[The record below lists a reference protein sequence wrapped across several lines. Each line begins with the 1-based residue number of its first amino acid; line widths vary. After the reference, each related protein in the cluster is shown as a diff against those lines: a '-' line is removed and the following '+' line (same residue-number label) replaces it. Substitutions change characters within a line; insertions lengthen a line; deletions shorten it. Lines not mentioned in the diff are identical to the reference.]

1 MAPAAPLNVRSAL
14 HVKTVIWY
22 FSVTAWRSSSKW
34 EFEERN
40 QLTSLRMWS
49 DLNDCSY
56 IRMHSWRIDSGF
68 HTEMKSPA
76 LSRVERERIIMRR
89 AAAQSCR
96 CCVEYKWR
104 PCLHP
109 FGKKE
114 PDLVWNYL
122 KGSSAGTLNTLM
134 LATQRAR
141 GWGCCDTADIRRNMS
156 RAASLESS
164 KHTAGTKA
172 SRCRQ

>member
-40 QLTSLRMWS
+40 QLNPLSMWS
-49 DLNDCSY
+49 DRNDCSY
-56 IRMHSWRIDSGF
+56 IRMHSQWMDSSF
-68 HTEMKSPA
+68 DTEMKSAA
-76 LSRVERERIIMRR
+76 LPWAERERIMMRW
-89 AAAQSCR
+89 AAAQSW
-96 CCVEYKWR
+96 VEYKWR

-114 PDLVWNYL
+114 PGLVWNYL
-122 KGSSAGTLNTLM
+122 KGSSTGTLITLT
-134 LATQRAR
+134 LATERAR
-141 GWGCCDTADIRRNMS
+141 GWDCSDTADIRRNMS
-156 RAASLESS
+156 RAASLESI
-164 KHTAGTKA
+164 KHTVGTKA
-172 SRCRQ
+172 SRRRQ